1 MQNRTKIIRR
11 RINITLSDETIE
23 LIERV
28 IEKCDSLEEML
39 RDSPEERLRQRSRF
53 LN

>member
-1 MQNRTKIIRR
+1 MYNKIAVQNTTKIIRR

-28 IEKCDSLEEML
+28 IEKGDSLEETL
-39 RDSPEERLRQRSRF
+39 RDRSRF
-53 LN
+53 IN